1 MQPAVREKDKEK
13 DKEKERRGRESLF
26 GMILDER
33 AERVSESLPSNI
45 ETVSRHEQEEGG
57 TRVSQLLYQ
66 YRHQYRNGNQYG
78 NVPTNSKRTSE
89 SHMSPDR
96 GSAVPGLLTTLL
108 SSAQGKLPAVCE
120 GATRDEETPCVTCPS
135 NHNHASPCMVTQ
147 GG

>member
-1 MQPAVREKDKEK
+1 MNGQNGCLKASPATLKLCLATNRKREVP
-13 DKEKERRGRESLF
+13 ESVNF
-26 GMILDER
+26 CTSTG
-33 AERVSESLPSNI
+33 N
-45 ETVSRHEQEEGG
+45 
-57 TRVSQLLYQ
+57 
-66 YRHQYRNGNQYG
+66 QYRNGNQYG